1 MTRARFLVAL
11 ALLSFL
17 TISTAQAQ
25 TLGAVLTG
33 SQEVPPN
40 TNPGFGNAT
49 VTFNEARTQVTVTI
63 TVANLGAPINNFH
76 IHESAAGANGPVR
89 VDLIGL
95 GGTFNNGVMTGTF
108 PIAAD
113 VAARMLANPQ
123 NFYVNVHT
131 TALPGGAVRGQLA
144 YVSGGTIT
152 YAADLRASN
161 EVPPAASNA
170 FGSAFVT
177 LDLTNRTIAWDVAT
191 SGIANPTLSHIHRG
205 AAGVNGPVIINFATS
220 AAAIAGGRTSGSS
233 PITVVQSANLT
244 DADLT
249 ALATATGA
257 AGYYVNVHSQ
267 AFPGGEVRG
276 QLVPAREYDIPVAG
290 RVTGAQGQTFVTDVR
305 IFNPS
310 YTSTVTALVEF
321 LPAGSGGN
329 ATSGASRAVTIAPRG
344 TAALDD
350 VTGAAFL
357 NISGVIG
364 ALRVTSASEL
374 VVTSRIYA
382 DFRSTN
388 RGTLGQF
395 VPAVARGA
403 GLRRGVLPQLAQSAD
418 PTSGFRTNIGLFN
431 PNPSPVTVRLELRD
445 DAGTLFGQTTL
456 TLAAQ
461 SQQQVPLTTL
471 FTGVEHMHSGTMT
484 LSFDAA
490 APIVVYA
497 AVNDNVSSDSYVVMA
512 QGDSGVAANQ

>member
-11 ALLSFL
+11 VLLSFFA
-17 TISTAQAQ
+17 IPAVQAQ

-49 VTFNEARTQVTVTI
+49 VTFNETRTQVTVTI

-76 IHESAAGANGPVR
+76 IHEQAAGANGPVR

-95 GGTFNNGVMTGTF
+95 GGTFTNGVMTGTF

-113 VAARMLANPQ
+113 VAARLLANPQ

-152 YAADLRASN
+152 YAADLRAGN

-170 FGSAFVT
+170 YGSAFVT
-177 LDLTNRTIAWDVAT
+177 LDLTNKTIAWDVAT
-191 SGIANPTLSHIHRG
+191 NGIANPTMSHIHRG

-220 AAAIAGGRTSGSS
+220 PAAIAGGRTSGSGTIAS
-233 PITVVQSANLT
+233 VQSANLT

-249 ALATATGA
+249 ALASATTA
-257 AGYYVNVHSQ
+257 AGYYVNVHSS
-267 AFPGGEVRG
+267 AFGGGEVRG
-276 QLVPAREYDIPVAG
+276 QLVPAREYDVAVAG
-290 RVTGAQGQTFVTDVR
+290 RVTGAQGQTFVTDAR

-310 YTSTVTALVEF
+310 YTATVTALVEF

-329 ATSGASRAVTIAPRG
+329 ATASASKAVTIAPRG
-344 TAALDD
+344 TAVLDD
-350 VTGAAFL
+350 VTGSAFL
-357 NISGVIG
+357 NTPGVVG

-382 DFRSTN
+382 DFRSSN

-403 GLRRGVLPQLAQSAD
+403 GLRRGTLPQLAQDAD
-418 PTSGFRTNIGLFN
+418 LTAGFRTNVGLFN
-431 PNPSPVTVRLELRD
+431 PNPSAVTVRLELRN
-445 DAGTLFGQTTL
+445 DAGTVLGTNTL

-461 SQQQVPLTTL
+461 SQQQTPLAVL
-471 FTGVEHMHSGTMT
+471 FAGVEHAHAATLT

-512 QGDSGVAANQ
+512 QPDIGVAANQ

>member
-17 TISTAQAQ
+17 AVPLAHGQ

-33 SQEVPPN
+33 SQEVPAN

-49 VTFNEARTQVTVTI
+49 VTFNDARTHVNVTI
-63 TVANLGAPINNFH
+63 TVANLGSPINNFH
-76 IHESAAGANGPVR
+76 IHEAAAGSNGPVR

-95 GGTFNNGVMTGTF
+95 GGTFANGTMTGLF
-108 PIAAD
+108 PVAAD

-131 TALPGGAVRGQLA
+131 VALPGGAVRGQLA
-144 YVSGGTIT
+144 YTSGGTIT
-152 YAADLRASN
+152 YAADLRTSN
-161 EVPPAASNA
+161 EVPPANSSAY
-170 FGSAFVT
+170 GSAFVT
-177 LDLTNRTIAWDVAT
+177 FDLTNRTIAWDVAT

-220 AAAIAGGRTSGSS
+220 AAAIPNGRTSGSGTIAS
-233 PITVVQSANLT
+233 VQSANLT

-249 ALATATGA
+249 ALANANGA

-276 QLVPAREYDIPVAG
+276 QLMPAFEYDVAVAG
-290 RVTGAQGQTFVTDVR
+290 RVTGAQGQTFVTDLRV
-305 IFNPS
+305 FNPS
-310 YTSTVTALVEF
+310 YTATANALVEF
-321 LPAGSGGN
+321 LPAGAGGN
-329 ATSGASRAVTIAPRG
+329 ATASASRAVTIPPRG

-357 NISGVIG
+357 NSSGVVG
-364 ALRVTSASEL
+364 ALRVTSASQL
-374 VVTSRIYA
+374 AVTSRIYA
-382 DFRSTN
+382 DFRSSN

-395 VPAVARGA
+395 VPAIARGG
-403 GLRRGVLPQLAQSAD
+403 GLRRGVLPQLAHSAD
-418 PTSGFRTNIGLFN
+418 LSTGFRTNVGLFN

-445 DAGTLFGQTTL
+445 DAGTLFGQNTI

-461 SQQQVPLTTL
+461 SQQQFPITALIE
-471 FTGVEHMHSGTMT
+471 GVDHLHAGTMT

-512 QGDSGVAANQ
+512 QPDSGVAANQ